1 MWSFRE
7 HRYGGLHRRYREF
20 NGGVL
25 RCIDP
30 LRREPIAFP
39 TELHYENW
47 LLYWAQPG
55 VRRLQVGGLRLYCM
69 HLGHRFSVRPD
80 LVVTD
85 HSEQIQI
92 VMASS
97 TPANE
102 KRVQRLAL
110 VAKAHD
116 LQWAARTRAEI
127 RADPVLLSN
136 LDRLRQCT
144 TLNADDRAPAIER
157 LVHDSLRA
165 ADSTTRGHL
174 RQRMGPHVPQ
184 SLLDATLLRLHA
196 AGELSLELSAAPYG
210 ENTLVRRR

>member
-1 MWSFRE
+1 MWSLRE

-30 LRREPIAFP
+30 LRHQPIAFP

-47 LLYWAQPG
+47 LLYWARPE
-55 VRRLQVGGLRLYCM
+55 VRRLQTGGLRLQCM
-69 HLGHRFSVRPD
+69 HLGHSLSVQPD
-80 LVVTD
+80 LVVTA
-85 HSEQIQI
+85 HVEQIQI
-92 VMASS
+92 VMAAS
-97 TPANE
+97 TPTSE

-127 RADPVLLSN
+127 RADPALLSN

-144 TLNADDRAPAIER
+144 TLHIDDRAPAIER
-157 LVHDSLRA
+157 LVHDGLRTA
-165 ADSTTRGHL
+165 PWTTRGHL
-174 RQRMGPHVPQ
+174 ARRIEPHTPQ

-196 AGELSLELSAAPYG
+196 AGELSLELSSAPYG
-210 ENTLVRRR
+210 NSTLVRRC

>member
-7 HRYGGLHRRYREF
+7 HRYGGLHRRYRDF

-47 LLYWAQPG
+47 LLYWAQPC
-55 VRRLQVGGLRLYCM
+55 VRRLQAGGLRLHCM

-80 LVVTD
+80 LVVTA
-85 HSEQIQI
+85 HTEQIQI
-92 VMASS
+92 VMAVS

-116 LQWAARTRAEI
+116 LQWAARMRAEI
-127 RADPVLLSN
+127 RAEPMLLRN
-136 LDRLRQCT
+136 LDRLRQCA
-144 TLNADDRAPAIER
+144 TLHVDDRAPAIER
-157 LVHDSLRA
+157 LVHDGLRA
-165 ADSTTRGHL
+165 EPSTTRGHL
-174 RQRMGPHVPQ
+174 GQRMGLHLPQ

-196 AGELSLELSAAPYG
+196 AGELSLELSGAPYG